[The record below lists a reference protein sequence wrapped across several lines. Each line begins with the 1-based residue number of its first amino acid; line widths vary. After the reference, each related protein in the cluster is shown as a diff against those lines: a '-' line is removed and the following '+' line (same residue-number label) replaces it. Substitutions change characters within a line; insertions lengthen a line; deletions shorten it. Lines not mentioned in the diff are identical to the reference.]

1 MTPDESLTLMMALVA
16 DGPLRSRDIARGLY
30 CTPTRALRIANS
42 LLATQALSHPR
53 YNHWV
58 ITEKGRIACAL
69 LMVKDPSLH
78 AAFFG

>member
-1 MTPDESLTLMMALVA
+1 MDLRRSL
-16 DGPLRSRDIARGLY
+16 AR
-30 CTPTRALRIANS
+30 
-42 LLATQALSHPR
+42 LATQALSHPR

-69 LMVKDPSLH
+69 LMIKDPSLH